1 MGSVLDE
8 LKQEAVAMSPAAD
21 PKPAK
26 PAQTVEA
33 PDPALSLVPVITP
46 AVGLVASVI
55 TTRYQVAILEAQEKA
70 ALAAALCRLADA
82 YKLRIQDEKVAA
94 WLGLAATAGAIIMPR
109 VKVPAP
115 AAPADPT
122 PAARV
127 EPPPVAA

>member
-1 MGSVLDE
+1 MVSVLNE
-8 LKQEAVAMSPAAD
+8 LKAEAAAMSPAAE
-21 PKPAK
+21 PKPVKSA
-26 PAQTVEA
+26 AVVEE

-46 AVGLVASVI
+46 AVGLVASMV

-115 AAPADPT
+115 AAPADPA
-122 PAARV
+122 PAVQA
-127 EPPPVAA
+127 EAVAA